1 LASPIAC
8 RTSRAA
14 GASRL
19 TTRFID
25 RFINPAIPCLPD
37 HLPHEGDLAPGLL
50 TLTIVRIRDPLQ
62 DLVAQSHPVPRVA
75 VPEEMVGT
83 EVRLA
88 ASVVAEAQAQ
98 SEAQR

>member
-1 LASPIAC
+1 MKY
-8 RTSRAA
+8 
-14 GASRL
+14 
-19 TTRFID
+19 
-25 RFINPAIPCLPD
+25 RFINPAISCLPD

-88 ASVVAEAQAQ
+88 VSVVAEVQAQ